1 MISQALKNLSTI
13 VVNPNIEWENEF
25 IPCSGVSDLDRER
38 HFTNINQDLLRKVR
52 QVKAQ

>member
-1 MISQALKNLSTI
+1 MINQALKNLSTR
-13 VVNPNIEWENEF
+13 VVKPNVEWDNVYT
-25 IPCSGVSDLDRER
+25 PYAGVNDLDRER